1 MKKAQINLALFWK
14 YPMPN
19 DSSEVAETDN
29 QQSRCKVMI
38 VDDERLARLELK
50 RLLAQFDHIEV
61 VAEANSAKQA
71 LIAMNTNPIDLVFI
85 DIQMPQMTGLEL
97 AQTFASNIK
106 FVFCTAFNEHAV
118 DAFALNAIDYL
129 VKPVNPERLKQCL
142 DKITRLIAI
151 EAEHTNLS
159 VNAEKYL
166 ADKPLVDVVVA
177 KSLTENFLPE
187 KHGILLKFGDSSKIV
202 RLQEVERFESIGN
215 HVAVYCL
222 AGKSYLH
229 SSLSKIERRL
239 DPAIFFKASR
249 SDIIRIDNIAKI
261 EEGIAVGS
269 LMAIMLSGQKI
280 EVSRRQSQQLKQMF
294 NVW

>member
-1 MKKAQINLALFWK
+1 MTSETKRQ
-14 YPMPN
+14 MPC
-19 DSSEVAETDN
+19 
-29 QQSRCKVMI
+29 QVMI

-50 RLLAQFDHIEV
+50 RLLTKFDHIEV

-71 LIAMNTNPIDLVFI
+71 LISLNTTPVDLVFI

-142 DKITRLIAI
+142 DKITKLMAI
-151 EAEHTNLS
+151 EAEHSQLS
-159 VNAEKYL
+159 EKNEKDL
-166 ADKPLVDVVVA
+166 ADNSLVEDAVAIPL
-177 KSLTENFLPE
+177 SENYLPE

-202 RLQEVERFESIGN
+202 RLQEIERFESIGN
-215 HVAVYCL
+215 HVAVYSS

-229 SSLSKIERRL
+229 SSLSKVERRL
-239 DPAIFFKASR
+239 DPALFFKASR
-249 SDIIRIDNIAKI
+249 SDIIRIDNITKI
-261 EEGIAVGS
+261 EEGLAVGS
-269 LMAIMLSGQKI
+269 LVAIMNSGQEI
-280 EVSRRQSQQLKQMF
+280 EVSRRQCQQLKQMF